1 MGFLFFPLWIIGII
15 IFFVVFIFI
24 FWIWAFIDCIRSN
37 LSTTQ
42 KLFWVIIILF
52 FHFIGALLYFIF
64 SRIMGEKTMKSKNIK
79 GKKLLRSK
87 KRVIAGVCGGIGEYS
102 GIDPTVIRL
111 LLVLFTFFSFG
122 AGVLAYVIAW
132 VLIPEK

>member
-1 MGFLFFPLWIIGII
+1 
-15 IFFVVFIFI
+15 
-24 FWIWAFIDCIRSN
+24 
-37 LSTTQ
+37 
-42 KLFWVIIILF
+42 
-52 FHFIGALLYFIF
+52 
-64 SRIMGEKTMKSKNIK
+64 MKSKNIK